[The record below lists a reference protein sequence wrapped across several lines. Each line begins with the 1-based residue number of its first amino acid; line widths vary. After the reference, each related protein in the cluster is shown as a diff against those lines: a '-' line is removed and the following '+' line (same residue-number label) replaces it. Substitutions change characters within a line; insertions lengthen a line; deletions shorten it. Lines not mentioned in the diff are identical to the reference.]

1 MKGLKK
7 YEPGIMLLP
16 GSFSGKRSSPRPH
29 LGPDP
34 KKRIS
39 LAIFITLHATTF
51 NDPLISTIA
60 SCAANA
66 SNLFGA
72 LKNKKK
78 NNIFF

>member
-1 MKGLKK
+1 M
-7 YEPGIMLLP
+7 ILLP

-51 NDPLISTIA
+51 NCPLISTIA
-60 SCAANA
+60 SCAAKA

-72 LKNKKK
+72 LEKKK
-78 NNIFF
+78 KKKMIN